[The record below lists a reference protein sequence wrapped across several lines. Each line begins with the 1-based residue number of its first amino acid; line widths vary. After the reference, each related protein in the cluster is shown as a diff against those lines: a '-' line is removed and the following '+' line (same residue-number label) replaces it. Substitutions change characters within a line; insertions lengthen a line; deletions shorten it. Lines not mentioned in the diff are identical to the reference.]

1 MMVDLSRQ
9 EMTGKLY
16 VFGVPVLS
24 GLYAA
29 NAEDV
34 RTWRS
39 RVPTLLRWACRF
51 SWFMTWTTK
60 EEYRDATGAV
70 RRLDTQPC
78 PKCGRTRLAGGTHCG
93 NNGAPCYGLRES
105 LPQNA

>member
-1 MMVDLSRQ
+1 MVDLAKQ
-9 EMTGKLY
+9 EMTGTLY
-16 VFGVPVLS
+16 VFGIPVLS

-34 RTWRS
+34 MKWRA

-51 SWFMTWTTK
+51 GWGLTWTTK

-70 RRLDTQPC
+70 RRRD
-78 PKCGRTRLAGGTHCG
+78 
-93 NNGAPCYGLRES
+93 S
-105 LPQNA
+105 LPHNAGDHAPRSGRVD